1 MVHHISAIGSLYSQG
16 YYTDRIESEY
26 KNKVPENHVFDEEL
40 SVRRNREMAIEH
52 NAKVEEER
60 AAHYKRQSELDK
72 RLKEDV
78 IAYILDNYDLTP
90 AQAKIV
96 EHWVYVEKHSYMMDY
111 FSNIDVFAAFA
122 DEIVN
127 GNGDLL

>member
-1 MVHHISAIGSLYSQG
+1 MVHHISAIRDLYSQG
-16 YYTDRIESEY
+16 YYTDKIESGY
-26 KNKVPENHVFDEEL
+26 DHKVPENHVFDEEL

-60 AAHYKRQSELDK
+60 AAHYKRQSELNK
-72 RLKEDV
+72 KLTEDV
-78 IAYILDNYDLTP
+78 VAYIVDNYDLSL

-96 EHWVYVEKHSYMMDY
+96 EHWVYVEKHAYMLDY

-122 DEIVN
+122 DEVVN
-127 GNGDLL
+127 GKGELL